1 MGRPLVATD
10 VPGCREVVRH
20 GFNGLLCRP
29 RDAQD
34 LADQMQTIL
43 QLPAEQLTQMGL
55 ASRQWVEER
64 FDEQLVIDAYLQVLD
79 EIC

>member
-20 GFNGLLCRP
+20 GLNGLLCRP

-34 LADQMQTIL
+34 LANQMQAIL
-43 QLPAEQLTQMGL
+43 QMPAEQLAQMGQ
-55 ASRQWVEER
+55 ASRQYVEER
-64 FDEQLVIDAYLQVLD
+64 YDEQRVIDAYLQVLD